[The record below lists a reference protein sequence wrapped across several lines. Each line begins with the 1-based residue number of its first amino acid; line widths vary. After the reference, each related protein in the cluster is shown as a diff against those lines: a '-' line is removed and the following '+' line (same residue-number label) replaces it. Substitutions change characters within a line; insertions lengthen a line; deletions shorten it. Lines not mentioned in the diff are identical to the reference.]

1 MCTKAK
7 SGIVKPRL
15 NPTFPLTHAEPKSVK
30 SAISNPTWYE
40 AMKSEYDAL
49 IKLCTWT
56 LVELPSHK
64 MAIGCKWVFG
74 LKQNPYGFVNKYKA
88 RLVAKGFHQ
97 RLGHDYNETFSPVIK
112 PTTVRILLTLAI
124 SNN

>member
-1 MCTKAK
+1 MYPPPLIPTLKFPHPHLAMIFYHPLSHFKPLLSHLKLLCLPENIHSMCTKAK

-64 MAIGCKWVFG
+64 MAIGCK
-74 LKQNPYGFVNKYKA
+74 Y
-88 RLVAKGFHQ
+88 
-97 RLGHDYNETFSPVIK
+97 
-112 PTTVRILLTLAI
+112 
-124 SNN
+124 